1 MSEGEGPA
9 LGWVREYNAQNISL
23 DQLADKIAGHE
34 FKERKGGTVQPTM
47 ARALDYQQADY
58 EEGTFDEIYRA
69 RAYGLLTKDDMETI
83 FDRVDQK
90 QAAQPDEP
98 EPDCEWTTG
107 ESPHQAGVVELSVAP
122 EPYLVKVNDGYL
134 RIKVTS

>member
-34 FKERKGGTVQPTM
+34 FKERKSGAVRPTL

-83 FDRVDQK
+83 LDRVDRQ
-90 QAAQPDEP
+90 QTAQP
-98 EPDCEWTTG
+98 EPDLEWATG
-107 ESPHQAGVVELSVAP
+107 TSPDEAPVLELSPAP
-122 EPYLVKVNDGYL
+122 EPYLVKVDDGYL
-134 RIKVTS
+134 RIKVTG

>member
-34 FKERKGGTVQPTM
+34 FKERKSGAVQPTL
-47 ARALDYQQADY
+47 ARALDYQQAEY

-83 FDRVDQK
+83 LDRVDRQ
-90 QAAQPDEP
+90 QPDQP
-98 EPDCEWTTG
+98 EPDRQWTTG
-107 ESPHQAGVVELSVAP
+107 ASPDEAAVVELSPSP
-122 EPYLVKVNDGYL
+122 EPYLVKVDDGYL
-134 RIKVTS
+134 RIKVTG